1 MELDEEFMPEIYT
14 LEDEEGNSLTFE
26 LLDTLELDDE
36 RYFALMPYFE
46 SAEEM
51 IDDDGEL
58 VILKEEIVDGE
69 SMMAS
74 IDDDEEYDRVGAI
87 MLERI
92 SKLFDDEDEEED

>member
-14 LEDEEGNSLTFE
+14 FDDEEGNSLTFE

-92 SKLFDDEDEEED
+92 SKLFDDEDEEEE

>member
-1 MELDEEFMPEIYT
+1 
-14 LEDEEGNSLTFE
+14 
-26 LLDTLELDDE
+26 
-36 RYFALMPYFE
+36 
-46 SAEEM
+46 M

-92 SKLFDDEDEEED
+92 SKLFDDEDEEEE